1 MISQWIAPIIVWMV
15 VIACFLAVAGF
26 LLAE

>member
-1 MISQWIAPIIVWMV
+1 VISQWIAPIIVWVV

>member
-1 MISQWIAPIIVWMV
+1 MLSQWIAPILVWMV